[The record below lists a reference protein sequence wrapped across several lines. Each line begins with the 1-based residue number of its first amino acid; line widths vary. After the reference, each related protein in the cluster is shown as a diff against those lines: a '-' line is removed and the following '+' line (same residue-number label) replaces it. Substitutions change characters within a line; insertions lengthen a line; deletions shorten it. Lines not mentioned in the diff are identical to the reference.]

1 MHNRQLRRL
10 LAAMTVFLV
19 VSSAVGAQ
27 VAFVTVAKGDASGR
41 QLGAEVVVRTAA
53 EWKALWKEHAPTE
66 KMPAIDFAKQMV
78 LGVFVGSKPTA
89 GYAVEITGVRAE
101 GKDLIVEVVR
111 REPGRG
117 TLAAQ
122 ILTEP
127 FHLVS
132 VPRHDGQVRFIDAA
146 K

>member
-1 MHNRQLRRL
+1 
-10 LAAMTVFLV
+10 MTVFLWV
-19 VSSAVGAQ
+19 SAVGAQ
-27 VAFVTVAKGDASGR
+27 GAFVTVAKGDASGR

-53 EWKALWKEHAPTE
+53 EWKTLWKEHAPTE
-66 KMPAIDFAKQMV
+66 KMPAIDFTKQMV

>member
-1 MHNRQLRRL
+1 MPNRQLRRL
-10 LAAMTVFLV
+10 LAAMTVFLW
-19 VSSAVGAQ
+19 VSAIDAQ

-41 QLGAEVVVRTAA
+41 QLGGEVVVRTAA
-53 EWKALWKEHAPTE
+53 EWKTFWKEHAPTE
-66 KMPAIDFAKQMV
+66 KMPAIDFTKQMV

>member
-1 MHNRQLRRL
+1 M
-10 LAAMTVFLV
+10 AFFW
-19 VSSAVGAQ
+19 VSAICAQ
-27 VAFVTVAKGDASGR
+27 DAFVTVAKGDASGR
-41 QLGAEVVVRTAA
+41 QLAAEVVVRTAA

-66 KMPAIDFAKQMV
+66 KMPSVDFTKQMV
-78 LGVFVGSKPTA
+78 VGVFAGSKPTT
-89 GYAVEITGVRAE
+89 GYAVEITGVRTE
-101 GKDLIVEVVR
+101 GKDLLVEVVR
-111 REPGRG
+111 REPARG

-132 VPRHDGQVRFIDAA
+132 LPRHDGPVRFVAAA